1 MVESGPVGPCS
12 IMPVRAWRACQELKE
27 AAALGE
33 VQHHRCRA
41 QKEPLQILVS
51 KVLLSREWVQDQW
64 VVEDG
69 ADDAFQHVKEE
80 VQAGE

>member
-1 MVESGPVGPCS
+1 
-12 IMPVRAWRACQELKE
+12 MPVRAWRACQELKE